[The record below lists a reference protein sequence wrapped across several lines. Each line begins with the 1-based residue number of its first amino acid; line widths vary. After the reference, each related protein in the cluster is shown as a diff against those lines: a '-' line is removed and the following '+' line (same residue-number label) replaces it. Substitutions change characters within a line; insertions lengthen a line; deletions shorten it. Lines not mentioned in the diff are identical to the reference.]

1 MQANKAV
8 LILVGAVTVSGAAA
22 AVFHFKTAGNAA
34 SSRANTSSPA
44 APPHQAN
51 ASATPQVATGTPQTA
66 PQSGQSQ
73 DVAETTANFLG
84 TLKPGGTPEA
94 AGAERNY
101 VVTYQVAFLRKSPQE
116 KLPEESM
123 SYKELVEADYGK
135 FAPYVFYGTVVPGK
149 YDPAHP
155 DSIAVRAQFGGKE
168 VHGYIDSQKLWLEPP
183 IAAVET
189 PRYMALKDAT
199 AIHVVPDAGSP
210 TVLSILQG
218 EVVGAVGKLTFQGA
232 GWIKARFASGELARF
247 GFIQASDLQ
256 PLTPATVNQ
265 SALTLQEIPKQI
277 RYSEISLADA
287 DRQQLSK
294 NGFYIETIPPQP
306 DVYVD
311 DMSDAYRNT
320 RYGTQYFVTSD
331 LFLHAH
337 HLIFDRMLQDSEEKR
352 LAPSVAKLAAN
363 VARVAENEL
372 KALPSAPAQ
381 VRDAVNYDLLYFS
394 VAAKLFDPQ
403 FGVPGPVHGPAEALV
418 KSIESAGQEL
428 PSVTSSTFGDEDFT
442 QYKVR
447 GHYEKSDTLKRYF
460 RGMMWFGRTNFL
472 LSDKRLTLAAIL
484 IPDLLEKARE
494 SRAFETIDHLL
505 GYLVGPQDKYTLA
518 GYREMNKKIFGTET
532 PTASQVSAKLE
543 DNLQAYSGAVASGL
557 PAPQIVS
564 QQTGRGLTQ
573 EERLKKVGGFKFLG
587 QRYTLDAFFLNQLSS
602 PSVGSDNN
610 PRNLPSALDV
620 MMLLGSPAATE
631 QQHQAQQ
638 QRKWANY
645 DAQEQKLQ
653 GVAQEHLAKEAT
665 FYDEWLSAVNALY
678 LPTGSKQ
685 FFALGKPWQYKNLN
699 AGAASWTELK
709 HDTILY
715 AEQSAAEMGD
725 GEEFEIPPYDPP
737 KPKGYVEPNPE
748 FFRRQGHAIDQM
760 LDRLKHSEFIT
771 DEYLAKFTT
780 LRELAREA
788 ESIAQKEVDGSNI
801 TAAEYERIGNL
812 ANSFGREL
820 LLPEGA
826 EVIGDASELQMAL
839 VADIATDA
847 VYGLVLEVGTG
858 TPQRMI
864 AVVKDAYGGTRLTV
878 GYVYSWY
885 EFASKK
891 RWSDSEWKKVIY
903 SGDSQAKKENGI
915 AAPSWYSMFL
925 KNAASAN

>member
-22 AVFHFKTAGNAA
+22 AVYHFKTAGNAA

-51 ASATPQVATGTPQTA
+51 APATPQLATGTPQTA
-66 PQSGQSQ
+66 SQSGQSQ

-84 TLKPGGTPEA
+84 TLKPGGAPEA

-218 EVVGAVGKLTFQGA
+218 EVVEAVGKLTLQGA
-232 GWIKARFASGELARF
+232 SWVKARFTSETLPRF

-403 FGVPGPVHGPAEALV
+403 FVVASPVRGAAEALV
-418 KSIESAGQEL
+418 KSIESAGGEL
-428 PSVTSSTFGDEDFT
+428 PSVTSSKFGDEDFT

-447 GHYEKSDTLKRYF
+447 GHYEKNDTLKRYF
-460 RGMMWFGRTNFL
+460 RGMMWFGRRNFL
-472 LSDKRLTLAAIL
+472 LSDKSLTLAAIL
-484 IPDLLEKARE
+484 IPGLVDKAQE
-494 SRAFETIDHLL
+494 SRTFDTIDHLL

-518 GYREMNKKIFGTET
+518 GYRAMNKKIFGTEI
-532 PTASQVSAKLE
+532 PSASQVSAKLE
-543 DNLQAYSGAVASGL
+543 ENLQAYSGAVTSGL

-564 QQTGRGLTQ
+564 QQTGIGKTQ
-573 EERLKKVGGFKFLG
+573 EERLKMVVGFKFLG

-602 PSVGSDNN
+602 PNVGSDDN

-620 MMLLGSPAATE
+620 MMLLGSPAATAE
-631 QQHQAQQ
+631 QHQAQQ
-638 QRKWANY
+638 QHKWANY
-645 DAQEQKLQ
+645 EAQEQKLQ
-653 GVAQEHLAKEAT
+653 GLAQQHLAKEAT

-685 FFALGKPWQYKNLN
+685 FFTLGKPWQYKNLN

-715 AEQSAAEMGD
+715 AEQSMAEMGE
-725 GEEFEIPPYDPP
+725 GEEFSIPPYDPP
-737 KPKGYVEPNPE
+737 RPKGYIEPNPE
-748 FFRRQGHAIDQM
+748 FFRRQGRAIDQM
-760 LDRLKHSEFIT
+760 LDRLKRSEFIT
-771 DEYLAKFTT
+771 DEYLGKFTS
-780 LRELAREA
+780 LRESARIA

-801 TAAEYERIGNL
+801 TAEEYARIENM
-812 ANSFGREL
+812 ANAFDREL
-820 LLPEGA
+820 LLPQGA
-826 EVIGDASELQMAL
+826 ETIDDRSQLQMAL

-864 AVVKDAYGGTRLTV
+864 AAVKDAYGGTRLTV

-885 EFASKK
+885 EFASRK

-903 SGDSQAKKENGI
+903 SGGSEAKKENGI

-925 KNAASAN
+925 KNTAGTN

>member
-1 MQANKAV
+1 MHANKAV
-8 LILVGAVTVSGAAA
+8 LIVAGAVAVSVAAA
-22 AVFHFKTAGNAA
+22 AVYHVKMTKAPAP
-34 SSRANTSSPA
+34 SPANTSRPA
-44 APPHQAN
+44 APTQQVA
-51 ASATPQVATGTPQTA
+51 ASATPRVAAETSQTT
-66 PQSGQSQ
+66 PQSGQSG
-73 DVAETTANFLG
+73 DIADTTANFLG
-84 TLKPGGTPEA
+84 TLKPGSAPEA

-101 VVTYQVAFLRKSPQE
+101 VVTYQVAFLRKAPQE
-116 KLPEESM
+116 KLPEESLT
-123 SYKELVEADYGK
+123 YQQLREDRAE
-135 FAPYVFYGTVVPGK
+135 FAPYVFYGEIVSGR

-155 DSIAVRAQFGGKE
+155 DSIAVHAKIDKKDVQGF
-168 VHGYIDSQKLWLEPP
+168 IDSQKLWLEP
-183 IAAVET
+183 AMGAVET
-189 PRYMALKDAT
+189 PRYMALKDNT

-210 TVLSILQG
+210 SALSILQG
-218 EVVGAVGKLTFQGA
+218 EVVEAVGKCTFQGA
-232 GWIKARFASGELARF
+232 GWIKARFTGGDRPRF

-256 PLTPATVNQ
+256 ALTLATVNQ
-265 SALTLQEIPKQI
+265 SAVTVEEIPKQI
-277 RYSEISLADA
+277 RFSEISLADA
-287 DRQQLSK
+287 DRQKLSK
-294 NGFYIETIPPQP
+294 NGFYIEPIPAEPQ
-306 DVYVD
+306 VYVD
-311 DMSDAYRNT
+311 DMSDAYQNS
-320 RYGTQYFVTSD
+320 RYGSQYFVTSD

-352 LAPSVAKLAAN
+352 LAPSVTKLAAI
-363 VARVAENEL
+363 VAKVAEKEVRT
-372 KALPSAPAQ
+372 LPATAPAE
-381 VRDAVNYDLLYFS
+381 VRDALNYDLLYFS
-394 VAAKLFDPQ
+394 VPAKLFDPQ
-403 FGVPGPVHGPAEALV
+403 FGVPSPVRGPAEALV